1 MTKHSHEEYLNW
13 IDKAAKACYLAT
25 DSAIA
30 DSMQVYY
37 KAIRAVLV
45 RHERNND
52 GYCNFCEK
60 MGGCG
65 CCSTESP
72 VFPCSTYTDVTDSL
86 DEVMG

>member
-13 IDKAAKACYLAT
+13 LDKAAKACYLAT

-37 KAIRAVLV
+37 KANRAVLV
-45 RHERNND
+45 RHRENKHGLCLQRDDQLSWENLA
-52 GYCNFCEK
+52 YLCPTC
-60 MGGCG
+60 
-65 CCSTESP
+65 
-72 VFPCSTYTDVTDSL
+72 TDVTDAL